1 MIENQ
6 FTIQDAKNKSLRLR
20 AERMANYVR
29 AQIVEAISD
38 EHDLYYLFFYK
49 GEFLTAKKVTKLRR
63 HSFIETAF
71 KHGHVYQSPHPFMNH
86 LLTSNHSAKIIN
98 NKQLLR
104 KLNQHYSKT
113 EKAYI
118 LTFFESFIS
127 KKQLFEEIKDMF
139 YEDRRGGQ
147 LFTAYQLIR
156 ILKDFAPKHSLVKS
170 LSSDLIYKDFAKM
183 YRDRD
188 SELFSQDL
196 IEAEK
201 IMFHEI
207 ETCQDQYVQHLMTEN
222 RPLELS
228 MLLYEQMKKAPSSAT
243 LDLLHQT
250 LQENFTDN
258 ESVQLLERLA
268 EQVKFASLQELLL
281 KKYLDLKQID
291 RISLILLETEVD
303 LTPNNLEQL
312 TRSMSEISPNE
323 LNMQPEALQN
333 FILKLLKHNPSKA
346 DPLLTKCLIKLLA
359 STELNDV
366 NDWIRPFRELCG
378 KTKAIEQFDKM
389 FNMSEDLES
398 MQPLGELYFEFEQWD
413 QALECFSMESE
424 LKPDA
429 AKPLKWLS
437 KTYLEMGLKDES
449 EAYQKMYVSVQ
460 KQA

>member
-6 FTIQDAKNKSLRLR
+6 FTIQDAKNKSLKLR
-20 AERMANYVR
+20 AERMANYLR

-63 HSFIETAF
+63 HSFIEKAF
-71 KHGHVYQSPHPFMNH
+71 KQGHVYPSPHPFLNN
-86 LLTSNHSAKIIN
+86 LLTSNHSAKMIN

-188 SELFSQDL
+188 SELFSKDL

-201 IMFHEI
+201 IMFNEFVNY
-207 ETCQDQYVQHLMTEN
+207 QDQYVERLTTEN

-228 MLLYEQMKKAPSSAT
+228 ILLYEQMKKTPSSH
-243 LDLLHQT
+243 LLQLLLQV
-250 LQENFTDN
+250 LQENFTEN
-258 ESVQLLERLA
+258 ESVQLLECLA
-268 EQVKFASLQELLL
+268 DRVKFAPLQELLL
-281 KKYLDLKQID
+281 KKYLELRQLD
-291 RISLILLETEVD
+291 RISLLLLETEMD
-303 LTPNNLEQL
+303 LTPNDLEQL
-312 TRSMSEISPNE
+312 TISISEKSPDE
-323 LNMQPEALQN
+323 LNVQPEALQN
-333 FILKLLKHNPSKA
+333 LILKLLKHKPSMA
-346 DPLLTKCLIKLLA
+346 DPLLTKCLINLLG
-359 STELNDV
+359 STELDDV
-366 NDWIRPFRELCG
+366 DDWIRPFRELCG
-378 KTKAIEQFDKM
+378 KIKAIDKFDQIY
-389 FNMSEDLES
+389 NMSEDLES

-424 LKPDA
+424 LKPDEA
-429 AKPLKWLS
+429 RPLKWLS